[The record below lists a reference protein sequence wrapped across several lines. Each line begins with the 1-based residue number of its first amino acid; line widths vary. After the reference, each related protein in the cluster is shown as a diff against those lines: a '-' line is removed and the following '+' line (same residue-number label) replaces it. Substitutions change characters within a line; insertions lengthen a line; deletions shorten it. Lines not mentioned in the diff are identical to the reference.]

1 LVFEP
6 TPSPPNKYNL
16 LKKRIKSGYNYVTTS
31 PETND
36 GADFGHENGEED
48 ADDDN
53 ASVEDDD
60 LPVAGEHG
68 AIDRVENGN
77 PAHKRRHFNQDC
89 GSVTGWIRIQSG
101 QWIRIR
107 IRNPHPDPGG
117 KKWPTKAEKKFKS
130 SCFEVLDGLF

>member
-1 LVFEP
+1 MSGQYTQV
-6 TPSPPNKYNL
+6 
-16 LKKRIKSGYNYVTTS
+16 RITRLIHNYGTS

-36 GADFGHENGEED
+36 CADFGHENGEEN

-77 PAHKRRHFNQDC
+77 PAHKRRHFNQGC
-89 GSVTGWIRIQSG
+89 GSESG
-101 QWIRIR
+101 SGLD
-107 IRNPHPDPGG
+107 PDSIGSVDPDSESGSG
-117 KKWPTKAEKKFKS
+117 SRRGEMAHKSRKNFKS
-130 SCFEVLDGLF
+130 SCFEMLDGLF

>member
-1 LVFEP
+1 M
-6 TPSPPNKYNL
+6 KIRD
-16 LKKRIKSGYNYVTTS
+16 RITRLIHHYGTS

-36 GADFGHENGEED
+36 GADFGHENGEEN
-48 ADDDN
+48 ADDNN

-60 LPVAGEHG
+60 LPVAGEHC

-107 IRNPHPDPGG
+107 IRNPDLDPGG
-117 KKWPTKAEKKFKS
+117 QKCPKVHVLKCWMAS
-130 SCFEVLDGLF
+130 FES